1 MDSENAYKIKAYRYV
16 GYAAVSFSSLAVL
29 SLAVTLPL
37 VANYARELKRTSMHE
52 LAACKSFTNDVYTDV
67 LSMKSLPSHNRTA
80 RQSVYD
86 LPVDNAPQVHEE
98 PSCNGCCTPGPAG
111 PQGAPGRPGHPGAHG
126 APGSA
131 GNPGRPPATPCEP
144 LTPPPCPQ
152 CPAGAPGLPGTP
164 GEAGNDGTPGAPG
177 SKGPDGENGEDGNKG
192 RDGRPGAPG
201 KRGENGAP
209 GKNADKGEPIPGPNG
224 QPGAPGPQGRVGP
237 AGPPGKNG
245 APGHDGEKGQPG
257 NNGAPGND
265 GEQGEPGF
273 PGQEGTE
280 GEKGIC
286 PKYCALDGG
295 IFFEDGSRHIY
306 IRIYNEFNLDNNDSE
321 MCEVAHLVCNK
332 FGILCAYLA
341 TNNSILLVRNS
352 VWYFMPNSGIFKAG
366 TIVSR
371 IVGMIGLTL
380 WFVGIRLHLL
390 ISVNHFIA
398 IVFPFKNLNRNCCIL
413 IISPMLTARYWFVLY
428 IINLSNTIELA
439 SVLIFDVVTLIHLK
453 LNHSKTVS
461 AMNAISS
468 TTRTVEIQLFK
479 QAFSQSIPLLVTL
492 IFFAFVTTRLSDD
505 FVKFLTTTFVCH
517 LALGVGLIIDI
528 FHTRFDFFRAKKNND
543 RSIGVS
549 SSFAPTTA
557 SLFGFTTNLIAFL
570 TINFNPKLHTSY
582 LMPETE
588 IFEAGAPISRF
599 VGMMALSIWM
609 LGNRLHLLISINRL
623 IAIIFPIDSHKY
635 ITIRGIILLATL
647 ATLSA
652 LLQASPT
659 IFVDGVWFC
668 YYRNTMRW
676 SFPSTE
682 KGKFYEAYICNL
694 PVVIELTSILVVDT
708 ITIIHLSRVHK
719 EISLKLSNANAAETN
734 AAEIRLFKQSFSQS
748 IPLLVGFI
756 GFAFITPLF
765 ADDFSKFLTTTFAW
779 HIQHGVDGLIID
791 IFHTLLDLFK
801 RKKITH
807 EKTNS
812 IAPSV
817 TTGHEFSMPSNKSM
831 KNTWWPRRAP

>member
-1 MDSENAYKIKAYRYV
+1 MQQYPSH
-16 GYAAVSFSSLAVL
+16 LAVL

-67 LSMKSLPSHNRTA
+67 LSMKSLPSQNRTA
-80 RQSVYD
+80 RQSGYD

-177 SKGPDGENGEDGNKG
+177 SKGPEGENGEDGNKG

-257 NNGAPGND
+257 NNGAPGKD

-273 PGQEGTE
+273 PGQAGTE

-352 VWYFMPNSGIFKAG
+352 VWYLMPNSGIFKAV

-371 IVGMIGLTL
+371 KVGMIGLTL
-380 WFVGIRLHLL
+380 WFLGIRLHLL
-390 ISVNHFIA
+390 ISVNRFNA

-413 IISPMLTARYWFVLY
+413 IISPMLTARYRY

-492 IFFAFVTTRLSDD
+492 LFFAFATPRLSDD
-505 FVKFLTTTFVCH
+505 FGFFFKFDNVLSQ
-517 LALGVGLIIDI
+517 IPYD
-528 FHTRFDFFRAKKNND
+528 DFCVAYSS
-543 RSIGVS
+543 RSGR
-549 SSFAPTTA
+549 A

-582 LMPETE
+582 LMPESE

-635 ITIRGIILLATL
+635 ITIRGTILLATL

-652 LLQASPT
+652 LLQALPT

-719 EISLKLSNANAAETN
+719 EISLKLSNANAAETR
-734 AAEIRLFKQSFSQS
+734 AIEIRLFKQSFSQS
-748 IPLLVGFI
+748 VPLLVGFI

-765 ADDFSKFLTTTFAW
+765 ADDFSKFLTTTLAW

-791 IFHTLLDLFK
+791 IFHTRLDLFK

-817 TTGHEFSMPSNKSM
+817 TTGHEFSMPSPKSM
-831 KNTWWPRRAP
+831 KNEKSTVKAIY